1 MIYEYDSGSDS
12 EDERRLPDVV
22 MDDLAKR
29 RFLVKKSPVSSAAPG
44 HHFMLRNDSSKSCS
58 QENDPAGPLAAMLK
72 PLRSEILTQDRVTIA
87 LPKFQSINNFIKLA
101 F

>member
-1 MIYEYDSGSDS
+1 MIYDYDSGSDS

-29 RFLVKKSPVSSAAPG
+29 RFLIQKSPVSSAAPG
-44 HHFMLRNDSSKSCS
+44 HHFMLCNDSPESCS
-58 QENDPAGPLAAMLK
+58 QGSYPAGPLATMLE
-72 PLRSEILTQDRVTIA
+72 PLRSEILIQDPVTIV
-87 LPKFQSINNFIKLA
+87 LPKLQSINNSIKLA

>member
-22 MDDLAKR
+22 MDDLANR

-44 HHFMLRNDSSKSCS
+44 HHFVLRNEPPKSCS
-58 QENDPAGPLAAMLK
+58 QESYPAGPLAAMLE
-72 PLRSEILTQDRVTIA
+72 PLRSEILIQDPVTIV
-87 LPKFQSINNFIKLA
+87 LPKLPSINNSVKLV